1 METTDAERTA
11 RLLRIAALS
20 PEAHNAMRAAMD
32 LVMSMFDP
40 DSPDIGVIISIGPI
54 EGGSPGR
61 GEAKL
66 MPIAMEYSEM
76 VSMLMQTANTLYKSA
91 TADAP
96 ARGAPLRRV
105 QQGAEE
111 AARFAQRPN
120 AHRAG

>member
-61 GEAKL
+61 SGRSDPCVRSGTSYAVGRQHPL
-66 MPIAMEYSEM
+66 
-76 VSMLMQTANTLYKSA
+76 QTPRSRA
-91 TADAP
+91 TAA
-96 ARGAPLRRV
+96 
-105 QQGAEE
+105 QQ
-111 AARFAQRPN
+111 
-120 AHRAG
+120 

>member
-20 PEAHNAMRAAMD
+20 PEAHDAMRAAMD

-96 ARGAPLRRV
+96 ARG
-105 QQGAEE
+105 Q
-111 AARFAQRPN
+111 FN
-120 AHRAG
+120 